1 MKLVTAI
8 FKPERLDAVKT
19 ALAQAG
25 VHGMT
30 LSPARGFGH
39 ETGHQEIYR
48 GARYN
53 DDLIVR
59 QRLEVIVAD
68 ADVDTIVSTIVKQA
82 RTDRVGDGFVWVTP
96 LDRVVRIHT
105 GDENEKAL

>member
-8 FKPERLDAVKT
+8 FKPERLDAVKS

-68 ADVDTIVSTIVKQA
+68 ADS
-82 RTDRVGDGFVWVTP
+82 VGDGFVWVTP

-105 GDENEKAL
+105 SDENEKAL